1 MDLPTCPAC
10 KQSVLD
16 DDATEC
22 PFCGA
27 SMTGKPG
34 AAPAAAA
41 PTQKKAATKKKATA
55 KKSDDDDDNPF
66 GDAPAVTGKTIQ
78 LLAKPTK
85 GRLHRVVCP
94 MCETAGFH
102 SKQVAGRDVRCA
114 NKECLVP
121 IFTAPRP
128 EGEEPEEAPRAE
140 AETKS
145 GTPIVVLAAI
155 ILVAAAAI
163 GGGAWVWTSG
173 GGNDDQEPFEL
184 PPERDGD
191 RTVQNGNGPDTKP
204 NGGTTE
210 VKPVTPAGPT
220 FEELWASSLQ
230 QMVTDSQSQQNR
242 RKSLS
247 RQLTAEAY
255 AIQGNSDA
263 VDQQLNQLAIVAPQ
277 QQYLGIN
284 PLVTLAWKK
293 LAAGDSAAAGRLA
306 DRALTL
312 AEKMPDFGAD
322 ALDLATELA
331 TLLVAIDRTSD
342 AEDLLKPRSDNKS
355 LGQVMEALARANATE
370 NGNVDVAVKARPVTL
385 WAAPQRV
392 AVTTSLT
399 AHGFPAKA
407 LTWAKLSVDPHTI
420 VQCTSAWGEARLR
433 TGEVGA
439 LPEIE
444 KELVNFSPSYRAMV
458 LARLAFAL
466 HSAGQSQKAD
476 EMLTKAQ
483 TALGTAGKPASKT
496 FPTLREIYE
505 LKPSDV
511 SPIRESA
518 LAAAEI
524 AHAQA
529 LLGKEGVWQ
538 NVSIAL
544 AYARAM
550 GQSPIA
556 AQRALSEPQSGV
568 TARLKAEYN
577 FQTDAEAADAYKT
590 YRTGCIRLKTA
601 ADDQFRLQQEILVAA
616 CDWGFVDEVWD
627 EIRTRVKPE
636 GGGLPHEPWFL
647 TRIPSIIHTH
657 YRGAKDAAR
666 VQLVETTVTP
676 ERLRQNAFPRMTY
689 QLRSEILSAGENP
702 GAAANLLDKFAHG
715 NEADS
720 RWAFE
725 MRLRLATRLTGDR
738 SAKDALAFVSGISED
753 SPIPRQAAFEFV
765 ASQIAH
771 SGDRKTVPSL
781 LETARLRPEARV
793 ALLRGFLGALQPDPV
808 APAEEKPAEET
819 PAAE

>member
-1 MDLPTCPAC
+1 MTTTRSATLP
-10 KQSVLD
+10 Q
-16 DDATEC
+16 
-22 PFCGA
+22 
-27 SMTGKPG
+27 
-34 AAPAAAA
+34 
-41 PTQKKAATKKKATA
+41 
-55 KKSDDDDDNPF
+55 
-66 GDAPAVTGKTIQ
+66 VTGKAIQ
-78 LLAKPTK
+78 LLAKPAK
-85 GRLHRVVCP
+85 GRLHRIVCP

-140 AETKS
+140 AEKKS

-163 GGGAWVWTSG
+163 GGGAWVWKSG
-173 GGNDDQEPFEL
+173 DGNDEQDPFDL
-184 PPERDGD
+184 PPEKNGG
-191 RTVQNGNGPDTKP
+191 TAQNGNGPDAKP
-204 NGGTTE
+204 NGGVTE

-247 RQLTAEAY
+247 RQLAAEAY
-255 AIQGNSDA
+255 AIKGDSDA
-263 VDQQLNQLAIVAPQ
+263 VDRQLKQLAIVAPQ

-284 PLVTLAWKK
+284 PLVTLAWNR
-293 LAAGDSAAAGRLA
+293 LAAGDSATAGSLA

-331 TLLVAIDRTSD
+331 TLLVAIDRTPD
-342 AEDLLKPRSDNKS
+342 AEELLKPRSDNKS

-370 NGNVDVAVKARPVTL
+370 NGNVDMAVKVRPVTS
-385 WAAPQRV
+385 WADPQRV

-399 AHGFPAKA
+399 AHGFSAKA
-407 LTWAKLSVDPHTI
+407 LAWAKLSVDPHTI

-433 TGEVGA
+433 TGEVDA

-444 KELVNFSPSYRAMV
+444 KELTNFSPSYRAMV

-476 EMLTKAQ
+476 ETLAKAQ
-483 TALGTAGKPASKT
+483 SVLGTAGKPASKT

-505 LKPSDV
+505 LKPSDT

-524 AHAQA
+524 AHTQA
-529 LLGKEGVWQ
+529 LLGKEGVWK
-538 NVSIAL
+538 NVSLAL
-544 AYARAM
+544 AYSRAM

-568 TARLKAEYN
+568 TARLKSEYN
-577 FQTDAEAADAYKT
+577 FQTDAEAVDAYKT

-601 ADDQFRLQQEILVAA
+601 ADDQFSLQQEILFAA
-616 CDWGFVDEVWD
+616 CDWGLVDEVWD

-636 GGGLPHEPWFL
+636 GGGLPQEPWFV

-657 YRGAKDAAR
+657 YRGAKDAAK
-666 VQLVETTVTP
+666 VELVESTVTP
-676 ERLRQNAFPRMTY
+676 ERLRDSAFPRMTY
-689 QLRSEILSAGENP
+689 QLRSELLAAGEKP
-702 GAAANLLDKFAHG
+702 ASAASLLDRFSPG

-720 RWAFE
+720 RWVFE
-725 MRLRLATRLTGDR
+725 MRLRLATRLVGER

-765 ASQIAH
+765 ASQIAF
-771 SGDRKTVPSL
+771 SGDRKTVPSFI
-781 LETARLRPEARV
+781 ETARLRPEDRV

-808 APAEEKPAEET
+808 APVEEEPTEET

>member
-1 MDLPTCPAC
+1 
-10 KQSVLD
+10 
-16 DDATEC
+16 
-22 PFCGA
+22 
-27 SMTGKPG
+27 MTGKPG
-34 AAPAAAA
+34 AAPAAPA
-41 PTQKKAATKKKATA
+41 PTQKKAATKNAAA
-55 KKSDDDDDNPF
+55 KKTEDDDDNPF
-66 GDAPAVTGKTIQ
+66 GDAPSVTGKAIQ
-78 LLAKPTK
+78 LLARPAK
-85 GRLHRVVCP
+85 GRLHRVICP

-102 SKQVAGRDVRCA
+102 SKQVAGRDVRCS

-145 GTPIVVLAAI
+145 GTPIVVLAGI

-163 GGGAWVWTSG
+163 GGGAWVWKSG
-173 GGNDDQEPFEL
+173 GGNEDQESFEL
-184 PPERDGD
+184 PPE
-191 RTVQNGNGPDTKP
+191 K
-204 NGGTTE
+204 NGGGTAQTGTGTDPGTTGTTGE

-255 AIQGNSDA
+255 AIREDADA
-263 VDQQLNQLAIVAPQ
+263 VDRQLNQLAVVAPQ

-284 PLVTLAWKK
+284 PLVTLAWNR
-293 LAAGDSAAAGRLA
+293 LAAGDSATAGSLA
-306 DRALTL
+306 DRALAL
-312 AEKMPDFGAD
+312 AGKMPDFGAD

-331 TLLVAIDRTSD
+331 TLLVAIDRAPD

-385 WAAPQRV
+385 WANPQRV

-399 AHGFPAKA
+399 AHGYPAKA

-444 KELVNFSPSYRAMV
+444 KELANFSPSYRAMV

-476 EMLTKAQ
+476 ETLAKAQ
-483 TALGTAGKPASKT
+483 AALGSAGKPASKT

-505 LKPSDV
+505 LKPSDT

-524 AHAQA
+524 AHTQA
-529 LLGKEGVWQ
+529 LLGKEGVWE
-538 NVSIAL
+538 NVSVAL

-590 YRTGCIRLKTA
+590 YRTGCIRLKAA
-601 ADDQFRLQQEILVAA
+601 ADDQFSLQQDILVAA
-616 CDWGFVDEVWD
+616 CDWGLVDEVWD
-627 EIRTRVKPE
+627 EIRTRVKPA
-636 GGGLPHEPWFL
+636 GGGLPQEPWFV

-657 YRGAKDAAR
+657 YRGAKDSAR
-666 VQLVETTVTP
+666 VELVETTVTP
-676 ERLRQNAFPRMTY
+676 KRLSENAFPRMTY
-689 QLRSEILSAGENP
+689 QLRSEILSAGDNP
-702 GAAANLLDKFAHG
+702 ASAASLLDRFSPG

-725 MRLRLATRLTGDR
+725 MRLRLATRLTGER

-753 SPIPRQAAFEFV
+753 SPIPRQAAFELV
-765 ASQIAH
+765 ALQIAH

-781 LETARLRPEARV
+781 LETARLRPEDRV

-808 APAEEKPAEET
+808 PAPEKPAEET